1 MARMEKT
8 LKVALERA
16 LMRARKERYEYIS
29 CELWLRELLRDE
41 TVAKAFDKAGLN
53 VARAA
58 ELLDTIC
65 DTMPRTEKDRPKA
78 SYQFTVVESAL
89 ATTEFSVVN
98 FVAEVAKLSHSKSAA
113 IIREVDVEAFSMYY
127 REKTSTPGEKKHATK
142 PEETIGDYL
151 RLVKPAKI
159 IGRQKEM
166 ERLTTILSRKNKRNA
181 VLVGNAGVGKT
192 AIAEGFAEYLLA
204 TAEVPESIEGKAI
217 YSLCIAEMLAGAK
230 YRGDFEERLTKTI
243 RQVESRDDVIIFID
257 EIHTIMGA
265 GNTDGAIDASQILKP
280 AMARGNIQIIGATT
294 FEEYK
299 RLEKD
304 SAFNRRVQKIICE
317 EPSEAE
323 TVEILKGVKSSY
335 EKHHNVSY
343 SDEVI
348 SSIVSSATR
357 YINDRFNPDRSFDV
371 LDEAGATAARTGDK
385 VVTEAHIEKA
395 ISAMTS
401 VKKVVVET
409 AETKPM
415 LSKGLDEELAKTVY
429 GQDEVIRAIQKAYR
443 LYDSGLTDDD
453 KPIASMLWVGPTGVG
468 KTQLAESL
476 AKATGAE
483 LIKLDMSEYQEKHAV
498 AKLTG
503 APAGY
508 VGYEDGSI
516 LVDAVRKHPNAV
528 ILFDEIEKAHP
539 DVYNVLLQIMDKAQ
553 LTDNQGRKADFKNA
567 AILMTSN
574 CGVAEATAISKK
586 PTLGFGTSS
595 TVTSTMDK
603 TIMDAVEKKFPPE
616 FRNRLTQTVLFNQV
630 DESMGKRIID
640 REMKK
645 LNAKLVSKKLN
656 ITLEDTAIDEILKK
670 GISIEFGARE
680 IKRIIDKNIKELAV
694 QLIIDEGRSGSINV
708 GCIDGNF
715 CVVE

>member
-1 MARMEKT
+1 
-8 LKVALERA
+8 
-16 LMRARKERYEYIS
+16 
-29 CELWLRELLRDE
+29 
-41 TVAKAFDKAGLN
+41 
-53 VARAA
+53 
-58 ELLDTIC
+58 
-65 DTMPRTEKDRPKA
+65 
-78 SYQFTVVESAL
+78 
-89 ATTEFSVVN
+89 
-98 FVAEVAKLSHSKSAA
+98 
-113 IIREVDVEAFSMYY
+113 
-127 REKTSTPGEKKHATK
+127 
-142 PEETIGDYL
+142 
-151 RLVKPAKI
+151 
-159 IGRQKEM
+159 
-166 ERLTTILSRKNKRNA
+166 
-181 VLVGNAGVGKT
+181 
-192 AIAEGFAEYLLA
+192 
-204 TAEVPESIEGKAI
+204 
-217 YSLCIAEMLAGAK
+217 
-230 YRGDFEERLTKTI
+230 
-243 RQVESRDDVIIFID
+243 
-257 EIHTIMGA
+257 
-265 GNTDGAIDASQILKP
+265 
-280 AMARGNIQIIGATT
+280 MARGELQIIGATT

-304 SAFNRRVQKIICE
+304 SAFNRRVQKVICE
-317 EPSEAE
+317 EPTEAE

-348 SSIVSSATR
+348 SSVVSSATR

-371 LDEAGATAARTGDK
+371 LDEAGATAAATGDK

-429 GQDEVIRAIQKAYR
+429 GQDEAIKSIQKAYR

-516 LVDAVRKHPNAV
+516 LVDAIRKHPNAV

-630 DESMGKRIID
+630 DESMGKLIID